1 MASSRKS
8 TFKKYPAKHIP
19 RARALRKNMTPQERK
34 LWYQYLRTYPIKF
47 YRQRP
52 VGPYIADFYC
62 SQAKLVIE
70 LDGSQHY
77 TVEGEAYD
85 TLRSQ
90 RLQQLQLQILR
101 ISNRDIDETFAAV
114 CDGIDQAVKRGLG
127 QGRGEEQGG

>member
-1 MASSRKS
+1 MSKTDDSEI
-8 TFKKYPAKHIP
+8 KKGRFTAYNTAKVPFAIK
-19 RARALRKNMTPQERK
+19 LRKGMTRQERH
-34 LWYQYLRTYPIKF
+34 LWYDYLRTYPIKF

-85 TLRSQ
+85 TLRSR

-101 ISNRDIDETFAAV
+101 ISNRDIDENFAAV

-127 QGRGEEQGG
+127 QGAR

>member
-1 MASSRKS
+1 MANS
-8 TFKKYPAKHIP
+8 KKNSFINYPAQHISM
-19 RARALRKNMTPQERK
+19 ARKLRKNMTPQERK

-85 TLRSQ
+85 TLRSR

-101 ISNRDIDETFAAV
+101 ISNRDIDENFAAV

-127 QGRGEEQGG
+127 QGAR